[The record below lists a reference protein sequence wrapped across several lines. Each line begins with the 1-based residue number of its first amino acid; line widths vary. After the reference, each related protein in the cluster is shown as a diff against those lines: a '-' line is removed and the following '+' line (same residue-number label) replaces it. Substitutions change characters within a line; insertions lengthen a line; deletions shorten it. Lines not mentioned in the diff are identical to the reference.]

1 MDITNRLLILC
12 FITFLFFPSEQ
23 KASCFGTDIASIF
36 ILHAHSSIV
45 DHEGSVPNIP
55 NNNNTNKP
63 DSKMSSNLVL
73 AFLLSILVGNFFIL
87 FHFVK
92 KLKAK
97 NREIEQTN
105 SQLKHTNK
113 HLGAIVDART
123 HEMKKALKKAE
134 ESDRLKTLFLTNM
147 SHDVRTPLNG
157 IIGFTRLLYDD
168 SLTPKTRKYYLDI
181 INKRGQ
187 NLLHLIND
195 ILNISQLEAGRVE
208 IKRKSC
214 NVNLLLN
221 DLYTIFSSEE
231 LGAKKTMV
239 QLRVITTLSD
249 SRATT
254 ITDPLRL
261 EQVLSNL
268 IDNALKFTEKGFV
281 EFGYKLDK
289 DFLNFYVSDTGV
301 GIDPKHFEKLFER
314 FSKVFPEETEP
325 NYPLEGSG
333 LGLYIAKSVVE
344 LLEGKIWFESQP
356 NQGSTFYFSIPYVP
370 QKITSVKHISK
381 SMVSTST
388 IDLTGKVILVVED
401 DYISYQLIENLLE
414 KTGAKLIHVKNGED
428 AVEVVKLTNSIDL
441 ILMDMQLPFLS
452 GYEATAQI
460 KLIKPHIP
468 IIAQTAHAMDNDKE
482 RCLNAG
488 CNNYLAKPI
497 DPDEFMLTIGEHLFK
512 ETSIKL

>member
-1 MDITNRLLILC
+1 MHITNRLLVVC
-12 FITFLFFPSEQ
+12 FITFLFFPTEQ
-23 KASCFGTDIASIF
+23 NAATFGGSKANNFFTRANTSFATQEVIA
-36 ILHAHSSIV
+36 
-45 DHEGSVPNIP
+45 PNI
-55 NNNNTNKP
+55 NNNSTSKTDNKI
-63 DSKMSSNLVL
+63 SINLGL
-73 AFLLSILVGNFFIL
+73 AFLLAILVGNFIVLTLFIKK
-87 FHFVK
+87 VK
-92 KLKAK
+92 VK
-97 NREIEQTN
+97 NSEIERAN
-105 SQLKHTNK
+105 NQLKHTNK
-113 HLGAIVDART
+113 HLSAIVDART

-181 INKRGQ
+181 ISKRGQ
-187 NLLHLIND
+187 NLLRLIND
-195 ILNISQLEAGRVE
+195 ILNISQLEAGKIE
-208 IKRKSC
+208 IKRRSC

-231 LGAKKTMV
+231 FGVKKAEV
-239 QLRVITTLSD
+239 QLRVITSLND

-268 IDNALKFTEKGFV
+268 IDNALKFTEKGVV

-289 DFLNFYVSDTGV
+289 DFLIFYVSDTGV
-301 GIDPKHFEKLFER
+301 GIDSKHFEKLFER
-314 FSKVFPEETEP
+314 FSKVFPEESEP

-333 LGLYIAKSVVE
+333 LGLYIAKSIVE
-344 LLEGKIWFESQP
+344 LLDGKIWFESQP
-356 NQGSTFYFSIPYVP
+356 KQGSTFYFTIPYVP
-370 QKITSVKHISK
+370 QKVSSVKHISK
-381 SMVSTST
+381 SMVATST

-428 AVEVVKLTNSIDL
+428 AVEVVKLTSSIDL
-441 ILMDMQLPFLS
+441 VLMDMQLPFLS
-452 GYEATAQI
+452 GYEATVQI
-460 KLIKPHIP
+460 KQIKPQIP
-468 IIAQTAHAMDNDKE
+468 IVAQTAHAMDNDKE
-482 RCLNAG
+482 RCLKAG
-488 CNNYLAKPI
+488 CNNYLPKPI
-497 DPDEFMLTIGEHLFK
+497 DPDEFILTIGEYLFK